1 MNQNSVDAY
10 IASAPEEM
18 REKLQSLRAL
28 IKQSILDA
36 EEKMSYGMPFY
47 AYKGRVV
54 YFALN
59 KNHIGLYIP
68 PPTIE
73 QHATELKNYGTTK
86 SAVHLPLTGEL
97 PKGLITKLVTARVRW
112 NESKTS

>member
-10 IASAPEEM
+10 IASAPKELGG
-18 REKLQSLRAL
+18 KLNALRLL
-28 IKQSILDA
+28 IKQIVPDA
-36 EEKMSYGMPFY
+36 QEKMSYGMPFY

-68 PPTIE
+68 PPIIE
-73 QHATELKNYGTTK
+73 QHTTELKNYGTTK

-97 PKGLITKLVTARVRW
+97 PKSLITKLVTARVRW
-112 NESKTS
+112 NESKIS